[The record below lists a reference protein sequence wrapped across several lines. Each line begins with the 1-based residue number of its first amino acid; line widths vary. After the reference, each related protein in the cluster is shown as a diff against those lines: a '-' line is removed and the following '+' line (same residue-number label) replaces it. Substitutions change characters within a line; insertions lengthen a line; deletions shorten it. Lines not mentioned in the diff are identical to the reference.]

1 MLLLNENHIEEELDH
16 KNLQMTTIKY
26 LSFHRKHRYELVC
39 YKKTSQQNYIRE
51 ELATKVIVYCRT
63 TAAHKFRSGL
73 GFKKYNIILT
83 KEQSVL
89 SKIKSSLAG

>member
-1 MLLLNENHIEEELDH
+1 
-16 KNLQMTTIKY
+16 MTTTKF
-26 LSFHRKHRYELVC
+26 LSVHRKHRYELVD
-39 YKKTSQQNYIRE
+39 YKKTSQQNLIRE
-51 ELATKVIVYCRT
+51 ELAIKVIVYCRA
-63 TAAHKFRSGL
+63 TATYKFRSRL